1 MGALVA
7 PKHQVQKDVTQHD
20 LYEESHLKVLRILEA
35 TPNINQRELA
45 EAVGVSLGKLN
56 YCLKALLERG
66 HVKMQ
71 NFRNNQNKLSY
82 YYLLTPSGIAAK
94 ADITTRF
101 LKRKMEEYEALKVEI
116 EALKLEAGNDDKQG
130 VHQV

>member
-1 MGALVA
+1 M
-7 PKHQVQKDVTQHD
+7 TQHD

-35 TPNINQRELA
+35 TPNINQRDLA
-45 EAVGVSLGKLN
+45 ETVGVSLGKLN

-94 ADITTRF
+94 ADITSRF
-101 LKRKMEEYEALKVEI
+101 LKRKVEEYEALKAEI
-116 EALKLEAGNDDKQG
+116 ETLKSEVESANSAKVQKA
-130 VHQV
+130 